1 MSPTATVTQPRLD
14 CRRQAFTQGDLP
26 LAISLYTE
34 AITLMLATP
43 GRGAED
49 RAGDAVL
56 YSNRSLARLKAGQ
69 PEGALEDAD
78 ACLAIDRKFVKG
90 RARR

>member
-1 MSPTATVTQPRLD
+1 MIA
-14 CRRQAFTQGDLP
+14 A
-26 LAISLYTE
+26 
-34 AITLMLATP
+34 P
-43 GRGAED
+43 GRGAEG
-49 RAGDAVL
+49 RAADAVL

-69 PEGALEDAD
+69 PDGALEDAD